1 MEVKGK
7 LWQAQNLTSYT
18 AFNGLTTVTTFLF
31 TVCPTE
37 ALWTAAVVTRQQILE
52 VVMEEVGTK
61 IKPKAKEI
69 KQSQEYLLEASWQ

>member
-69 KQSQEYLLEASWQ
+69 KQYNVAT